1 MSNRDKKEL
10 KSLHIANSDKYIKSL
25 RYNNMMI
32 LYNDKD
38 LNQEFHSTQL
48 HEKMKNGRTLIN
60 DFSENHYEFTLK
72 NKDNKSKTEFTW
84 GKIMIYNL
92 IRS

>member
-38 LNQEFHSTQL
+38 LNQEFHS
-48 HEKMKNGRTLIN
+48 IN
-60 DFSENHYEFTLK
+60 K
-72 NKDNKSKTEFTW
+72 K
-84 GKIMIYNL
+84 
-92 IRS
+92 